1 MANVSFYSTTIFAAH
16 YEHPDQIFRKGYARA
31 SRMGWFTARIIQRRC
46 PCLEQLLKLAAQ
58 LGRIFVP
65 VDGNGVLD
73 SGFQ

>member
-1 MANVSFYSTTIFAAH
+1 
-16 YEHPDQIFRKGYARA
+16 
-31 SRMGWFTARIIQRRC
+31 MGWFTARIIQRRC

-58 LGRIFVP
+58 LGRIFMP